1 MGDFPLADEDQKF
14 TVYDLD
20 HSKKCYV
27 GPRTTGMLEL
37 ALEEI
42 FYRTVMP
49 SDGIGPQYVG
59 RIEPRHKFPDL
70 SHPS

>member
-1 MGDFPLADEDQKF
+1 MGDFPLANGLQKF

-20 HSKKCYV
+20 QSKKCYV
-27 GPRTTGMLEL
+27 GPKTTGMLNL

-49 SDGIGPQYVG
+49 SDGIGP
-59 RIEPRHKFPDL
+59 
-70 SHPS
+70 

>member
-1 MGDFPLADEDQKF
+1 MGDFPFAEEDQKF
-14 TVYDLD
+14 TIYELD
-20 HSKKCYV
+20 STKKCYV
-27 GPRTTGMLEL
+27 GPRTTKMLDV

-42 FYRTVMP
+42 FMRTVLP

-70 SHPS
+70 THPS